1 MTSQDAESKDMEV
14 NVLDE
19 LLENADD
26 DDLAAELNNEEKKV
40 GKRLPSTPSTPPST
54 KASVAA
60 ATKKTSATTKSSAA
74 SKPVKRVASTDKT
87 SSQKKALPPPKAP
100 PAKPAAAVPKK
111 KPPAS
116 VPAGSS
122 SAAPAATASA
132 SSSSSSTSAQS
143 KTSPAQPKLVKKIPQ
158 TKIATKSP
166 ATAEKPVV
174 MKAKPVVSATGEPK
188 LSAEDLLKDEAAQ
201 KGMAIKKTV
210 AKKIPT
216 THQTQNKPVKKP
228 VAPPKAAAPKVSE
241 TTASA
246 TKAKPEK
253 VAVTAPKPA
262 SVSPIVVVASN
273 KMHVPDEDPDRL
285 HVTPTAEE
293 LQVAEEPLP
302 LPPVVGGGSSLSS
315 MHTRPLDPLSSFVMG
330 GSSSHVSGIPEVRG
344 GGRTSANPSFDGRSD
359 ISSSGHESCSCSLGS
374 STSRSRSVSRSRSR
388 SRSQSYS
395 VSSSAASEPGDRSPR
410 HHVSRKRRHSPIIYD
425 RKNRSVERTPKRP
438 RVSSSVGR
446 REHSEQAEQQHLM
459 KYFFRNARF
468 FLVKSNNHENVVL
481 SKAKGVWSTPPQ
493 NEAKLNQAF
502 RECKNVILIYSVK
515 ESGKFQGFAR
525 LGSESNHDCPTIQ
538 WVLPPGLS
546 ARALG
551 GVFQVDW
558 ICRRELPF
566 TKTTHLYNP
575 WNDGKQV
582 KIGRDGQEIEP
593 RVAEELCRL
602 FPVDENIDLRSI
614 LHRRS
619 RTSRRSPTHRRRTP
633 SRRSASPCG
642 HRHRHARS
650 SGRDEARLRL
660 ARLDMTPG
668 RLLLCLC
675 RTVHHPCF
683 RGTLEGG

>member
-1 MTSQDAESKDMEV
+1 
-14 NVLDE
+14 
-19 LLENADD
+19 
-26 DDLAAELNNEEKKV
+26 
-40 GKRLPSTPSTPPST
+40 KRPPSTPSTPPST
-54 KASVAA
+54 KTSISA
-60 ATKKTSATTKSSAA
+60 ATKKASTTPKSSTA
-74 SKPVKRVASTDKT
+74 SKPVKRVASTDKA
-87 SSQKKALPPPKAP
+87 SSQKKALPSLKAP
-100 PAKPAAAVPKK
+100 PAKPAALVPKK
-111 KPPAS
+111 KSPAS
-116 VPAGSS
+116 APVSSS
-122 SAAPAATASA
+122 SAAPATTASA
-132 SSSSSSTSAQS
+132 SSASSTSAQS
-143 KTSPAQPKLVKKIPQ
+143 KTGAQPKLVKKLP
-158 TKIATKSP
+158 TKIATKPP
-166 ATAEKPVV
+166 ATVEKPVV

-201 KGMAIKKTV
+201 KGMTIKKTV
-210 AKKIPT
+210 GKKIPT

-228 VAPPKAAAPKVSE
+228 VAPPKAAAPKVSQ

-253 VAVTAPKPA
+253 VAATASKPTP
-262 SVSPIVVVASN
+262 VSPVVAVASN

-302 LPPVVGGGSSLSS
+302 PPPVVGEGSSQSS
-315 MHTRPLDPLSSFVMG
+315 MHTRPLDPISSFIIG
-330 GSSSHVSGIPEVRG
+330 GSTSQASGISEGRG
-344 GGRTSANPSFDGRSD
+344 GGHTSGKQTYDDGRSD
-359 ISSSGHESCSCSLGS
+359 I
-374 STSRSRSVSRSRSR
+374 T
-388 SRSQSYS
+388 
-395 VSSSAASEPGDRSPR
+395 VSSSAASEQGDRSPR
-410 HHVSRKRRHSPIIYD
+410 HHVSRKRRHSPIVYD

-446 REHSEQAEQQHLM
+446 REHSELIEQQHLI

-593 RVAEELCRL
+593 RVAEELCQL

-619 RTSRRSPTHRRRTP
+619 RTSRRSSTHRRRTP

-642 HRHRHARS
+642 HRHRHART

-668 RLLLCLC
+668 RLLLWLC
-675 RTVHHPCF
+675 WTVHHPCC

>member
-1 MTSQDAESKDMEV
+1 M
-14 NVLDE
+14 
-19 LLENADD
+19 
-26 DDLAAELNNEEKKV
+26 
-40 GKRLPSTPSTPPST
+40 
-54 KASVAA
+54 
-60 ATKKTSATTKSSAA
+60 
-74 SKPVKRVASTDKT
+74 
-87 SSQKKALPPPKAP
+87 
-100 PAKPAAAVPKK
+100 
-111 KPPAS
+111 
-116 VPAGSS
+116 
-122 SAAPAATASA
+122 
-132 SSSSSSTSAQS
+132 
-143 KTSPAQPKLVKKIPQ
+143 
-158 TKIATKSP
+158 
-166 ATAEKPVV
+166 
-174 MKAKPVVSATGEPK
+174 
-188 LSAEDLLKDEAAQ
+188 
-201 KGMAIKKTV
+201 
-210 AKKIPT
+210 
-216 THQTQNKPVKKP
+216 
-228 VAPPKAAAPKVSE
+228 APPKAAAPKVSE
-241 TTASA
+241 TTTSA
-246 TKAKPEK
+246 TKSKTEK

-262 SVSPIVVVASN
+262 PVSPIVVVASN

-302 LPPVVGGGSSLSS
+302 PPPVVGGGSSLSS
-315 MHTRPLDPLSSFVMG
+315 MHTRPLDPPLKLRHGWQLESHERHLRGPRRRTYLGQPNLRHPERDFVFWPRELL
-330 GSSSHVSGIPEVRG
+330 V
-344 GGRTSANPSFDGRSD
+344 
-359 ISSSGHESCSCSLGS
+359 
-374 STSRSRSVSRSRSR
+374 
-388 SRSQSYS
+388 

-633 SRRSASPCG
+633 SRRSATPCG
-642 HRHRHARS
+642 HRHRHARP

-660 ARLDMTPG
+660 ARVHSRRSRNSHGSHSPRPRHRRESSDDGYRLARRGRYGPDHEVPMDRYQVRRDQPSMNGAYQDYLREYHHHQRPPLPPMPYGPPPPFPMDAMSYHYDRSLHHVEYNHGVQSRPSRQPEKRSYEMT
-668 RLLLCLC
+668 R
-675 RTVHHPCF
+675 R
-683 RGTLEGG
+683 

>member
-1 MTSQDAESKDMEV
+1 
-14 NVLDE
+14 
-19 LLENADD
+19 
-26 DDLAAELNNEEKKV
+26 
-40 GKRLPSTPSTPPST
+40 
-54 KASVAA
+54 
-60 ATKKTSATTKSSAA
+60 
-74 SKPVKRVASTDKT
+74 
-87 SSQKKALPPPKAP
+87 
-100 PAKPAAAVPKK
+100 
-111 KPPAS
+111 
-116 VPAGSS
+116 
-122 SAAPAATASA
+122 
-132 SSSSSSTSAQS
+132 
-143 KTSPAQPKLVKKIPQ
+143 
-158 TKIATKSP
+158 
-166 ATAEKPVV
+166 
-174 MKAKPVVSATGEPK
+174 
-188 LSAEDLLKDEAAQ
+188 
-201 KGMAIKKTV
+201 
-210 AKKIPT
+210 
-216 THQTQNKPVKKP
+216 
-228 VAPPKAAAPKVSE
+228 
-241 TTASA
+241 
-246 TKAKPEK
+246 
-253 VAVTAPKPA
+253 
-262 SVSPIVVVASN
+262 
-273 KMHVPDEDPDRL
+273 
-285 HVTPTAEE
+285 
-293 LQVAEEPLP
+293 
-302 LPPVVGGGSSLSS
+302 
-315 MHTRPLDPLSSFVMG
+315 
-330 GSSSHVSGIPEVRG
+330 
-344 GGRTSANPSFDGRSD
+344 
-359 ISSSGHESCSCSLGS
+359 
-374 STSRSRSVSRSRSR
+374 
-388 SRSQSYS
+388 
-395 VSSSAASEPGDRSPR
+395 
-410 HHVSRKRRHSPIIYD
+410 
-425 RKNRSVERTPKRP
+425 
-438 RVSSSVGR
+438 
-446 REHSEQAEQQHLM
+446 M

-633 SRRSASPCG
+633 SRRSATPCG
-642 HRHRHARS
+642 HRHRHARP

-668 RLLLCLC
+668 RLLLWLC
-675 RTVHHPCF
+675 WTVHHPCC